1 MKKGLLKRCIC
12 AISAAAMLVSFTA
25 CGKASVPMASKEN
38 VFRATEIPIPSKF
51 DYIQTMASNGTN
63 IYLIGEK
70 GETQGEGENQTYSS
84 KTMMLVMDTAGN
96 ELNTTV
102 IYDSKEN
109 EEGSWRNINK
119 IKVNNDGSMD
129 MLVNVSSW
137 NEETYESKNDFF
149 IEKYDTNGKPSGSF
163 QLKINNSSDDYVYFS
178 SFVKDDNGVY
188 YLLGNNIIYMY
199 DSNGKMLG
207 EIKGEENKGT
217 DSGTYMNCINKTG
230 DGRILV
236 IENSFSMEGDT
247 YISKNT
253 AKVLDAASGKFTD
266 EYSVNSNYS
275 SFYDGG
281 GDFDLY
287 FSKDNALCGLDIE
300 TGTETVIL
308 DWLKSGLDT
317 TTMENAT
324 ILPDGRVL
332 CTTYKYEASGG
343 GYSWSNSDMVISIL
357 ERVDPSEIPDKQLV
371 TVYAWYLDYRV
382 KQRIVEFNKNNDLY
396 QIEVTCYSDYD
407 DGTGNYDAWLTKFN
421 NDLTSGNIPDII
433 LLDASM
439 PVDSYIAK
447 GLLSDLYKFMDKDEE
462 INKENYLPNVLEAF
476 SQNGKLYSITPS
488 FSIQTVVG
496 AASDVGTENGWTM
509 ADYIA
514 LAEKNP
520 DKQLFA
526 EMTRDSFLYNQLSY
540 CIGSYVDK
548 STGKCS
554 FNSDGF
560 KQLLE
565 VANTYPK
572 EINWDE
578 LYADDNYWM
587 DREKQFRDKKVLLNT
602 DYINNFESIRE
613 NEQGRFGEPIT
624 YVGYPC
630 ENKNGSVIMP
640 DNEFAITA
648 KAKNP
653 DGAWEFV
660 KYFLTEEYQNSVSGL
675 PIMESAYA
683 GLMEKAKEKPFYM
696 DENDV
701 KQEYDRTYWL
711 GDQEIKIG
719 VNTDEDNE
727 KLMNF
732 IKSVNSKQS
741 YDKELVKIIT
751 EEAEAYFSGQK
762 SVDEVADIIQNRAST
777 YISESR

>member
-1 MKKGLLKRCIC
+1 
-12 AISAAAMLVSFTA
+12 
-25 CGKASVPMASKEN
+25 
-38 VFRATEIPIPSKF
+38 
-51 DYIQTMASNGTN
+51 
-63 IYLIGEK
+63 
-70 GETQGEGENQTYSS
+70 
-84 KTMMLVMDTAGN
+84 
-96 ELNTTV
+96 
-102 IYDSKEN
+102 
-109 EEGSWRNINK
+109 
-119 IKVNNDGSMD
+119 
-129 MLVNVSSW
+129 
-137 NEETYESKNDFF
+137 
-149 IEKYDTNGKPSGSF
+149 
-163 QLKINNSSDDYVYFS
+163 
-178 SFVKDDNGVY
+178 
-188 YLLGNNIIYMY
+188 
-199 DSNGKMLG
+199 
-207 EIKGEENKGT
+207 
-217 DSGTYMNCINKTG
+217 
-230 DGRILV
+230 
-236 IENSFSMEGDT
+236 
-247 YISKNT
+247 
-253 AKVLDAASGKFTD
+253 
-266 EYSVNSNYS
+266 
-275 SFYDGG
+275 
-281 GDFDLY
+281 
-287 FSKDNALCGLDIE
+287 
-300 TGTETVIL
+300 
-308 DWLKSGLDT
+308 
-317 TTMENAT
+317 
-324 ILPDGRVL
+324 
-332 CTTYKYEASGG
+332 
-343 GYSWSNSDMVISIL
+343 
-357 ERVDPSEIPDKQLV
+357 
-371 TVYAWYLDYRV
+371 
-382 KQRIVEFNKNNDLY
+382 
-396 QIEVTCYSDYD
+396 
-407 DGTGNYDAWLTKFN
+407 
-421 NDLTSGNIPDII
+421 
-433 LLDASM
+433 M

-578 LYADDNYWM
+578 LYADDSYWM
-587 DREKQFRDKKVLLNT
+587 DRDKQYREKKVLLYQ
-602 DYINNFESIRE
+602 DYISSFEGLRE
-613 NEQGRFGEPIT
+613 NEQGRFGETIT

-732 IKSVNSKQS
+732 IKSVNCKQS